1 MDATERPATT
11 GHVMNEKSAH
21 TLELYKIL
29 ERLASFTAFSASAEL
44 ARALRPTPYLDEAI
58 ERQETTTEARLLIGS
73 HDHITVGGARDVRP
87 AVLSATRGITLEPAT
102 LLDIRATLR
111 QATTL
116 RRILGRMQGQF
127 PRLASIADRLE
138 ECTGLQHEIARVLD
152 ETGQVQDSASVK
164 LATVRRELRI
174 AFDRLQSKLHNI
186 VHNADNAKYLQET
199 LITQR
204 HGRYV
209 IPLKAEFKGRIQ
221 GIVHDQSSSGAT
233 LFIEPLATVDLNNT
247 WRELQLEEENEVR
260 RILRE
265 LSELVGHESRYI
277 VRTVETLAELDVIFA
292 RAKYAD
298 ALDANAVE
306 LVGFREAAYPHP
318 GSTIH
323 LLSARHPLLDPK
335 TVVPI
340 DVNIDE
346 ETYVLVITGPNTGGK
361 TVALKTVGLLTLMA
375 QCGLHLPVAPG
386 SRLTVFEDVFADI
399 GDEQSIEQSLS
410 TFSSHMTQ
418 IIEILDVASERAL
431 VILDELGAG
440 TDPAEGSA
448 LARALLDDLVARGV
462 TTLVTT
468 HHPELKIYS
477 HEKQG
482 VRNAS
487 VEFDLE
493 TLAPTY
499 RLIVGLPGRSNAL
512 AIAERL
518 GLPGSIIEKARGLIT
533 EEDLIADDLL
543 DEIHKTREET
553 RQAHIQAAQAKTH
566 AEELRNTLRERL
578 EAIEDE
584 RRELLAQARQEAAAE
599 LEELRAEIRRVRR
612 QLAAAGQPLDA
623 IRRVTD
629 EVKSIEGD
637 ISAMPAPAI
646 EMPEDV
652 YDERTLRLGDIV
664 WVQSLGVEGQ
674 ILELG
679 EEDAEV
685 QVGRL
690 RLRAKLDDLAYRS
703 KSESKR
709 DKKRS
714 SRTTSSA
721 EPSAAPRSPS
731 PGLELDLRGQTVEDS
746 IPALEDYLDA
756 AYMAG
761 LPFVRIIHGKG
772 TGALRQAV
780 RERLNG
786 HPLVKKY
793 ARGGEKEG
801 GDGVTVVSL
810 VASS

>member
-1 MDATERPATT
+1 
-11 GHVMNEKSAH
+11 MNEKSAR
-21 TLELYKIL
+21 TLELPKIL
-29 ERLASFTAFSASAEL
+29 ERLASYASFSAGAEL
-44 ARALRPTPYLDEAI
+44 ARSLRPTPYLDEAQ
-58 ERQETTTEARLLIGS
+58 ERQQATTEARLLLNTHDQIGM
-73 HDHITVGGARDVRP
+73 GGARDVRP
-87 AVLSATRGITLEPAT
+87 AVLSAARGVTLEPAA

-116 RRILGRMQGQF
+116 RRTVGRLSNQF
-127 PRLASIADRLE
+127 PHLAAIAERLE
-138 ECTGLQHEIARVLD
+138 ECTGVQHEIARVLD
-152 ETGQVQDSASVK
+152 ETGQVQDSASAR
-164 LATVRRELRI
+164 LATIRRDLRI
-174 AFDRLQSKLHNI
+174 AFDRLQSKLQNI
-186 VHNADNAKYLQET
+186 VHNAENAKFLQET

-209 IPLKAEFKGRIQ
+209 VPLKSEFKGRIP

-233 LFIEPLATVDLNNT
+233 LFIEPLATVELNNA

-277 VRTVETLAELDVIFA
+277 VRTVETLAELDLIFA

-298 ALDANAVE
+298 ALDANPVE
-306 LVGFREAAYPHP
+306 LVGFRQAPYPHP

-323 LLSARHPLLDPK
+323 LLGARHPLLDPK

-340 DVNIDE
+340 DVDIDE
-346 ETYVLVITGPNTGGK
+346 DTYVLVITGPNTGGK

-375 QCGLHLPVAPG
+375 QCGMHLPVAPG

-410 TFSSHMTQ
+410 TFSSHMKQ
-418 IIEILDVASERAL
+418 IIEILQAANERSL

-448 LARALLDDLVARGV
+448 LARALLDDLVARGI

-477 HEKQG
+477 HEKKG

-518 GLPGSIIEKARGLIT
+518 GLPASIIEKARGLVT

-553 RQAHIQAAQAKTH
+553 RRALAQAAQAQAQ

-599 LEELRAEIRRVRR
+599 LDALRAEIRRVRK

-623 IRRVTD
+623 IRRVAD

-637 ISAMPAPAI
+637 LDELPVPAV
-646 EMPEDV
+646 EMPDDV
-652 YDERTLRLGDIV
+652 DDERALRLGDLV

-674 ILELG
+674 IMELG
-679 EEDAEV
+679 EDEAEV

-709 DKKRS
+709 DKKRTARS
-714 SRTTSSA
+714 TASEAVSAPPRTA
-721 EPSAAPRSPS
+721 S

-746 IPALEDYLDA
+746 LPTLEDYLDA

-772 TGALRQAV
+772 TGALRQAI

-786 HPLVKKY
+786 HPLVKAY
-793 ARGGEKEG
+793 ARGDEKEG

-810 VASS
+810 VPSS